1 MQRQKIAVYTN
12 LEIELSEVLRIAED
26 TEWVEATVGGRFVG
40 MDDTLIKLEPSIRD
54 ASLKKLKVLQE
65 AIFPDLKNYVEDYA
79 QNNLVMDTF
88 ALVKY
93 TEGQFFAE
101 HSDGVA
107 NFGRALS
114 IVIYL
119 NDDYEG
125 GELYFRNQN
134 LTMKP
139 VAKSMVMFPSTDE
152 FLHEAK
158 PVISGTKYAIVS
170 FWHQQPNMEN

>member
-1 MQRQKIAVYTN
+1 MHKSKIAVYSD
-12 LEIELSEVLRIAED
+12 LEIDLSEVLKLSEG
-26 TEWVEATVGGRFVG
+26 TEWVEATVGERFVG
-40 MDDTLIKLEPSIRD
+40 MDDKVVKLETSIRD
-54 ASLKKLKVLQE
+54 ASLKKLKLLQE
-65 AIFPDLKNYVEDYA
+65 AIFPELKNYVQDYTN
-79 QNNLVMDTF
+79 QNLVMDTF

-93 TEGQFFAE
+93 TEGQFFKE
-101 HSDGVA
+101 HSDGA
-107 NFGRALS
+107 ENLGRALS

-125 GELYFRNQN
+125 GEIYFRNQN

-139 VAKSMVMFPSTDE
+139 RAKSMVLFPSTDE

-170 FWHQQPNMEN
+170 FWHMEK

>member
-1 MQRQKIAVYTN
+1 MSKSKIVVYLDVEVELAKVLSLAEN
-12 LEIELSEVLRIAED
+12 LEWIDAL
-26 TEWVEATVGGRFVG
+26 VGGRFVG
-40 MDDTLIKLEPSIRD
+40 MDEMAIALEPSIRD
-54 ASLKKLKVLQE
+54 ASLKKLKDLQE
-65 AIFPDLKNYVEDYA
+65 AIFPELKNYVADYI
-79 QNNLVMDTF
+79 NDDLVMDSF

-93 TEGQFFAE
+93 TEGQFFKE
-101 HSDGVA
+101 HSDGGEGV
-107 NFGRALS
+107 NRKLS

-125 GELYFRNQN
+125 GEIYFRNQN

-139 VAKSMVMFPSTDE
+139 RAKSMVMFPSTDD

-170 FWHQQPNMEN
+170 FWK

>member
-1 MQRQKIAVYTN
+1 MLKPKIAVYLN
-12 LEIELSEVLRIAED
+12 LEIELSEVLKLAED
-26 TEWVEATVGGRFVG
+26 TEWVEATLGGRFVG
-40 MDDTLIKLEPSIRD
+40 VDETLIKLEPSIRD

-65 AIFPDLKNYVEDYA
+65 AIFPELKNYVEDFTHDSV
-79 QNNLVMDTF
+79 VMDTF

-93 TEGQFFAE
+93 TEGQFFSE
-101 HSDGVA
+101 HSDGVE

-134 LTMKP
+134 LTLKP
-139 VAKSMVMFPSTDE
+139 VAKSMVMFPSTEE

-170 FWHQQPNMEN
+170 FWHQQPSVEN